1 MSHLFILHVFFL
13 AKGPPLCHTCSYTWI
28 YELRVPH
35 YVTLARTLKHKN
47 LPHLWHGHFPF
58 HIYYTV
64 YKTWF
69 HHLCMMTV
77 LKSPT
82 LLQVLMFW
90 IVDSILMHKRKKNGA
105 SSSPG
110 IHYHRSSA
118 RYNRLKY
125 NIESCSDSDSS
136 EEEVAVYKKGSGH
149 SRGHRQLTSQSVRTQ
164 PLAGPQGSVDRDTDT
179 RLDSTEL

>member
-1 MSHLFILHVFFL
+1 M
-13 AKGPPLCHTCSYTWI
+13 T
-28 YELRVPH
+28 
-35 YVTLARTLKHKN
+35 
-47 LPHLWHGHFPF
+47 
-58 HIYYTV
+58 
-64 YKTWF
+64 
-69 HHLCMMTV
+69 TV

-136 EEEVAVYKKGSGH
+136 EEEVAVYKKGSRH
-149 SRGHRQLTSQSVRTQ
+149 SRGHRQLTSQPVRTQ
-164 PLAGPQGSVDRDTDT
+164 PLAGPQGQGSVDRDTDT